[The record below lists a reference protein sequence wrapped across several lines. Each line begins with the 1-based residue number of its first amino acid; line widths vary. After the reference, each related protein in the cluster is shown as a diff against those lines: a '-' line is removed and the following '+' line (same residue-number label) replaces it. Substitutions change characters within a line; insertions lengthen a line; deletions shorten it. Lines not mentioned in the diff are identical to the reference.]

1 MVGILAGIKQC
12 FMSGDSDQQKGSRL
26 QTKSVDGQIRIKKE
40 KRNSSWPGMKKAVKF
55 SFTLHCRT
63 AETEY
68 KSERNAG
75 IVRGKLTNKEEQAP
89 TGMVLPL

>member
-1 MVGILAGIKQC
+1 
-12 FMSGDSDQQKGSRL
+12 
-26 QTKSVDGQIRIKKE
+26 
-40 KRNSSWPGMKKAVKF
+40 MKKAVKF

-75 IVRGKLTNKEEQAP
+75 IVSRTAETEYKSERNAGIVRGKLTNKEE
-89 TGMVLPL
+89 